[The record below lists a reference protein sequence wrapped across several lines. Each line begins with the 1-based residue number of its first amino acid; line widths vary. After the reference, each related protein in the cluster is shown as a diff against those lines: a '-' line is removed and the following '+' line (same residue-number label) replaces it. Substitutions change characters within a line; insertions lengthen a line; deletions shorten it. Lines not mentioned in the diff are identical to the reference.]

1 MTHITKLCETK
12 CSLKFLTTPELL
24 FWCQLFFVSCL
35 QPAYSVTF
43 HSTAARPCLFAPCNL
58 IDMLENSSFSFVG
71 FKVHLKF
78 TSHFILPIPA
88 LPEKPYRPN
97 RMDNAT
103 APGGVLHYWPLPT
116 CVLRYEL
123 TWLKTSDQA
132 NSDCGSMQGTVAAS
146 TKV

>member
-35 QPAYSVTF
+35 QPAYSATF

-78 TSHFILPIPA
+78 TSHFMETCLFPLCLRYHI
-88 LPEKPYRPN
+88 
-97 RMDNAT
+97 DSVT